1 MSSSITDFKNQIA
14 KSHPN
19 VRISRKLDNN
29 IDTNIYKENPYK
41 RTVTVNNTGKTVK
54 SNYIFC
60 FQIDHF
66 NLYLNNKSAYTFCDL
81 RIYDGTTLLEHYV
94 QHPAS
99 PNTSVFVVIPSLP
112 ASSKALTITYGNPSL
127 ENLSNIDVLGSNFFA
142 TSSYSSNL
150 KDWFRSTEVNRTYY
164 GVGDFGTYGLT
175 NFGTLTQWKNLKSNN
190 HGILRL
196 DDLSNSAL
204 FPSLSLSQIN
214 NLPSV
219 WFDGSDKL
227 DNALRNWQSN
237 STSAIVVFKANSVS
251 TGSFFGG
258 APADMQFVLGGG
270 KMNFVKS
277 QVVNLGTSTTT
288 ITAGAW
294 NIGSYS
300 YNGTN
305 LAFYLNGVADG
316 TATNAQTGFGAWGF
330 LGRNGN
336 GEFLDGDIA
345 ELMILNSSLTST
357 QQLEIHNY
365 LNQKYKIYSTSD
377 IPSFSVGSES
387 ANTDYKYTFKSYAP
401 LTTFNFTSK
410 LSKDFFGFT
419 DSSIEINLQHLLF
432 KYFSDENFQT
442 WSNSTLD
449 KTSKINNIYSRKVV
463 ATTTANTD
471 TVTIERTESGNNLND
486 LSVFGL
492 ENMVE
497 TTTYTS
503 EDGTASSDSDFIQ
516 FDIFI
521 TNIATF
527 DFTNSKLRFENT
539 AGTLS
544 YESVFDISINDFQ
557 NGLNI
562 FKVRKASFTK
572 SGTGNWSNITKM
584 KVITKTTSGSQNV
597 YYGLFK
603 LEADIN
609 TIYKIGDLVQL
620 ASCVSSDEDVSYYC
634 QNLIEGVIID
644 NYISKNDSKLVVKD
658 FLNVFLEKKFSDF
671 DSFPSSFWNC
681 DAVNEQGFLS
691 ISDPDKKYF
700 TYFLKKILNFA
711 FPNDFLDIDLDFS
724 FIGIEGSTG
733 KWWIKPSDKVG
744 DVVEKLL
751 TACGGVIRYDYY
763 SNKIVARNSQKIW
776 DSYSYSP
783 SVLESSLPLATNQIL
798 EYKDDTSATDFLYNY
813 VKLNYDFIAPTSIP
827 IGTFNF
833 FDKTTNYTIPALSS
847 ATFFLKSDEQLYEN
861 QEVLDMAY
869 WGGWQVSVDPQ
880 SYTYSNTNTSITNI
894 EIIDNNI
901 AITLKN
907 NNSDDRYLYA
917 LYIYA
922 FSLPVT
928 QENFD
933 FEEFKNTNSIKKN
946 SKKELEID
954 KKYQVG
960 GQTLASL
967 VNQWGEKKKK
977 YQLDVLFNPELRI
990 GKRITFKNIDDM
1002 IITALIIEISL
1013 YSQGGVDKITLTV
1026 VEL

>member
-1 MSSSITDFKNQIA
+1 
-14 KSHPN
+14 
-19 VRISRKLDNN
+19 
-29 IDTNIYKENPYK
+29 
-41 RTVTVNNTGKTVK
+41 
-54 SNYIFC
+54 
-60 FQIDHF
+60 
-66 NLYLNNKSAYTFCDL
+66 
-81 RIYDGTTLLEHYV
+81 
-94 QHPAS
+94 
-99 PNTSVFVVIPSLP
+99 
-112 ASSKALTITYGNPSL
+112 
-127 ENLSNIDVLGSNFFA
+127 
-142 TSSYSSNL
+142 
-150 KDWFRSTEVNRTYY
+150 
-164 GVGDFGTYGLT
+164 
-175 NFGTLTQWKNLKSNN
+175 
-190 HGILRL
+190 
-196 DDLSNSAL
+196 
-204 FPSLSLSQIN
+204 
-214 NLPSV
+214 
-219 WFDGSDKL
+219 
-227 DNALRNWQSN
+227 
-237 STSAIVVFKANSVS
+237 
-251 TGSFFGG
+251 
-258 APADMQFVLGGG
+258 
-270 KMNFVKS
+270 
-277 QVVNLGTSTTT
+277 
-288 ITAGAW
+288 
-294 NIGSYS
+294 
-300 YNGTN
+300 
-305 LAFYLNGVADG
+305 
-316 TATNAQTGFGAWGF
+316 
-330 LGRNGN
+330 
-336 GEFLDGDIA
+336 
-345 ELMILNSSLTST
+345 
-357 QQLEIHNY
+357 
-365 LNQKYKIYSTSD
+365 
-377 IPSFSVGSES
+377 
-387 ANTDYKYTFKSYAP
+387 
-401 LTTFNFTSK
+401 
-410 LSKDFFGFT
+410 
-419 DSSIEINLQHLLF
+419 
-432 KYFSDENFQT
+432 
-442 WSNSTLD
+442 
-449 KTSKINNIYSRKVV
+449 
-463 ATTTANTD
+463 
-471 TVTIERTESGNNLND
+471 
-486 LSVFGL
+486 
-492 ENMVE
+492 
-497 TTTYTS
+497 
-503 EDGTASSDSDFIQ
+503 
-516 FDIFI
+516 
-521 TNIATF
+521 
-527 DFTNSKLRFENT
+527 
-539 AGTLS
+539 
-544 YESVFDISINDFQ
+544 
-557 NGLNI
+557 
-562 FKVRKASFTK
+562 
-572 SGTGNWSNITKM
+572 
-584 KVITKTTSGSQNV
+584 
-597 YYGLFK
+597 
-603 LEADIN
+603 
-609 TIYKIGDLVQL
+609 
-620 ASCVSSDEDVSYYC
+620 VSSDEDVSYYC
-634 QNLIEGVIID
+634 QNLIEGVIVD
-644 NYISKNDSKLVVKD
+644 NYISRNDSKLVVKD
-658 FLNVFLEKKFSDF
+658 FLNVFLDKKFSDF
-671 DSFPSSFWNC
+671 DSFPNGFWNC
-681 DAVNEQGFLS
+681 DSNEQGFLS
-691 ISDPDKKYF
+691 ISDPDKKCF

-724 FIGIEGSTG
+724 FTGIEGSTG